1 MTFIAKPKITD
12 VGEPIDALLSK
23 TYGAMLRAY
32 RQDGTHFRDF
42 NPIWDEF
49 VITLKNKSDIEVRSI
64 INQNFDVTVKS
75 RRENNA
81 GGTT

>member
-1 MTFIAKPKITD
+1 MIFNYKPPIAD
-12 VGEPIDALLSK
+12 NNESVNDLLLK
-23 TYGAMLRAY
+23 AYGAMLRAY

-49 VITLKNKSDIEVRSI
+49 VITLKDKSDVEVRSI
-64 INQNFDVTVKS
+64 ISQNFDVTVKS